1 MTDPQSFR
9 VPAGRVMGLK
19 ALREQLAALNDLAA
33 ELTVTSHPEEFL
45 QVSAAMR
52 DLYATTRRLSNTTAD
67 TGCRWHPGGAV
78 DPGAPEGWS
87 NCLICNTNRGAAYPS
102 GRPIGLTLLGQQ
114 MTGATANLNRP
125 ALRVDEA
132 LQPSPAELA
141 QWREPEGEFQADL
154 KRINKLGGFRR
165 DPVDPVHEAA
175 RIRARADRAARKNR
189 QQPTTPP
196 S

>member
-33 ELTVTSHPEEFL
+33 ELTATSHPEEFL

-102 GRPIGLTLLGQQ
+102 GRPIGLTLLGER
-114 MTGATANLNRP
+114 MPGATADVNRP
-125 ALRVDEA
+125 ARRVDEA
-132 LQPSPAELA
+132 RQPSPAELA
-141 QWREPEGEFQADL
+141 QWREPEGAFRPEPE
-154 KRINKLGGFRR
+154 RPTLGGFRR
-165 DPVDPVHEAA
+165 DPIDPVYEAA
-175 RIRARADRAARKNR
+175 RARARADRAARKNR
-189 QQPTTPP
+189 DQPTTPP